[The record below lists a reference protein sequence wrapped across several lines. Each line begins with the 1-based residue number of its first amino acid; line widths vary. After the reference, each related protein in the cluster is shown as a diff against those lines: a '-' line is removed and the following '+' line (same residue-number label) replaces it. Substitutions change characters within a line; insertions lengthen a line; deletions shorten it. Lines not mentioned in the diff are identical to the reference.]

1 MANLSRLSDDELRAL
16 SAKSKTNSLAGMSD
30 DDLRALSASAA
41 PQQPVAAIPTSAT
54 APNVPIA
61 GMGTNGVDLPYYDP
75 RYKEAT
81 QQREVREPP
90 SMLRGV
96 TDAVTRGF
104 TGGLSDQARA
114 VGGAVGT
121 QLGDLVKGQ
130 DDPSFKQS
138 YNQEITNIRDDE
150 AAFARKNPYVGG
162 TAEVAASM
170 ANPVLRAAGQYIGKG
185 KGLFSQT
192 GRAATTSAAS
202 GGIYGASTARESEQ
216 GMGAILGTASG
227 LVLGGGSVPLIAG
240 AVKLGQGF
248 INQIVSR
255 LPRATQGVAAR
266 QIVQALERDG
276 FTPDQAVSR
285 LKELGPDSALLDL
298 GPNIRTLAAAAQ
310 QTPGKGKTAITKFLT
325 DRQEGTRG
333 PYKVKEGGQINR
345 IDDEIN
351 RIVPERFG
359 QTKQGI
365 EDARRALGSEYNAAR
380 DGNDLVDVAPMLKDL
395 TDEIDISKGGIKKY
409 LQTVKDLLTDK
420 EGRPEITIGTLHQVK
435 MALDDLMSGEARMSM
450 GAVSKSR
457 VKHYEKQLVDAIEGS
472 GPSGAAYNRGRLGT
486 SSEWRKNDAI
496 DSGVK
501 FMRGSEFRDPEALKT
516 ALKEMA
522 PDELHAFRVGAA
534 QALKET
540 IGGKT
545 TVRQDVVKKLMDMP
559 DMEKRIYSA
568 FGDPKLFQRYIT
580 FLEGE
585 GQMFKAYAKMGGSQ
599 TATNLQGIA
608 DAAIDPSRIAQ
619 GISQFTSGNPT
630 DMVRGT
636 MNILGGGKD
645 RALMPA
651 KMSDALGK
659 TLTGKSVDPLR
670 ETARSYSGN
679 QKMLRA
685 LQGLV
690 PSRGTNILT
699 EKMQKKLGV
708 R

>member
-1 MANLSRLSDDELRAL
+1 
-16 SAKSKTNSLAGMSD
+16 
-30 DDLRALSASAA
+30 
-41 PQQPVAAIPTSAT
+41 
-54 APNVPIA
+54 
-61 GMGTNGVDLPYYDP
+61 
-75 RYKEAT
+75 
-81 QQREVREPP
+81 
-90 SMLRGV
+90 
-96 TDAVTRGF
+96 
-104 TGGLSDQARA
+104 
-114 VGGAVGT
+114 
-121 QLGDLVKGQ
+121 
-130 DDPSFKQS
+130 
-138 YNQEITNIRDDE
+138 
-150 AAFARKNPYVGG
+150 
-162 TAEVAASM
+162 
-170 ANPVLRAAGQYIGKG
+170 
-185 KGLFSQT
+185 
-192 GRAATTSAAS
+192 
-202 GGIYGASTARESEQ
+202 
-216 GMGAILGTASG
+216 
-227 LVLGGGSVPLIAG
+227 
-240 AVKLGQGF
+240 
-248 INQIVSR
+248 
-255 LPRATQGVAAR
+255 
-266 QIVQALERDG
+266 
-276 FTPDQAVSR
+276 
-285 LKELGPDSALLDL
+285 
-298 GPNIRTLAAAAQ
+298 
-310 QTPGKGKTAITKFLT
+310 
-325 DRQEGTRG
+325 
-333 PYKVKEGGQINR
+333 
-345 IDDEIN
+345 
-351 RIVPERFG
+351 
-359 QTKQGI
+359 
-365 EDARRALGSEYNAAR
+365 
-380 DGNDLVDVAPMLKDL
+380 
-395 TDEIDISKGGIKKY
+395 
-409 LQTVKDLLTDK
+409 
-420 EGRPEITIGTLHQVK
+420 